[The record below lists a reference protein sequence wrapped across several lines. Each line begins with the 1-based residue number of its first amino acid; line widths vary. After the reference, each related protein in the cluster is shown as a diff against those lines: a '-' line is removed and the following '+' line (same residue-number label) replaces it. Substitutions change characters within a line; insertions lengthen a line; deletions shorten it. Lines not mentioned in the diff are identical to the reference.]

1 MAQDG
6 RLARGEARRG
16 RLLDA
21 AVRVVAA
28 SGALALT
35 HRAVAAEA
43 QVSIASAS
51 YHFASIGELRRATF
65 EHAGSGIGLE
75 LAKLVSAATASVE
88 DTPEICAA
96 YAVRLVVERRV
107 ETAAVFELIV
117 AAGHDEEL
125 RPVVA
130 TYNGMLADLLTPYTD
145 DHERAQ
151 TVGAA
156 IQGLLLVQLAGS
168 APGDPRGLAEAV
180 ADLIRRYRG
189 SGLLPDVPDHAAQCS
204 NHKKAEI

>member
-16 RLLDA
+16 LVLDA
-21 AVRVVAA
+21 AVRVVAG
-28 SGALALT
+28 SGSGALT

-43 QVSIASAS
+43 RVSIASVT
-51 YHFASIGELRRATF
+51 YHFPSIGELRRETLEYA
-65 EHAGSGIGLE
+65 ASSIGVE
-75 LAKLVSAATASVE
+75 LAQLVSAATARVE
-88 DTPEICAA
+88 DTPDICGA

-117 AAGHDEEL
+117 AAGHDEDL

-130 TYNGMLADLLTPYTD
+130 TYNGLLADLLTPYEGD
-145 DHERAQ
+145 YGRAQ

-156 IQGLLLVQLAGS
+156 IQGLLLVQLAGPLP
-168 APGDPRGLAEAV
+168 ADPIGMGEAV
-180 ADLIRRYRG
+180 ADLIRRYRAVDPVTS
-189 SGLLPDVPDHAAQCS
+189 SGHGARRGTR
-204 NHKKAEI
+204 KAEN